1 MLLILWVFSMSEN
14 ILPPY
19 RRDLNQAGVRLI
31 DKHHRAFLFHN
42 FSALIGSKNPF
53 MFYDMLSLKDT
64 RISSKANEHGTGL
77 N

>member
-31 DKHHRAFLFHN
+31 DKHHRDLFV
-42 FSALIGSKNPF
+42 S
-53 MFYDMLSLKDT
+53 
-64 RISSKANEHGTGL
+64 
-77 N
+77 